1 MQEVEAMCDRVI
13 MIKQG
18 RIIEDAP
25 LKDIMARGGLEETF
39 NTLAG

>member
-18 RIIEDAP
+18 RIVADAP
-25 LKDIMARGGLEETF
+25 LDELMAQGGLEHAF
-39 NTLAG
+39 NTLAS